1 MEEITKIVVPLDLRT
16 HTQKLV
22 DFSLYMAKKLNAH
35 INFIHVVEFYSTNNL
50 VPNFTLE
57 KINQERVK
65 RSMEMVARLIE
76 DNKEEY
82 PDISGIVLQGEAVE
96 SIINYAEEEQAGLLI
111 IGTHGSKGLERI
123 LLGSVARRVLKRA
136 HCPSLLMNPYK

>member
-35 INFIHVVEFYSTNNL
+35 ISFIHVVEFYSTNNL
-50 VPNFTLE
+50 VPSFTLE

-76 DNKEEY
+76 ENKEEY
-82 PDISGIVLQGEAVE
+82 PDISGVVLQGEAVE
-96 SIINYAEEEQAGLLI
+96 SIINYAEEEQAGMLI

>member
-35 INFIHVVEFYSTNNL
+35 VNFIHVVEFYSTNNL

>member
-1 MEEITKIVVPLDLRT
+1 MQEITKIVVPLDLGT

-22 DFSLYMAKKLNAH
+22 DFAVYIAKKLSAH
-35 INFIHVVEFYSTNNL
+35 ISFIHVVEFYATNNL
-50 VPNFTLE
+50 APISSLE

-65 RSMEMVARLIE
+65 RTMEMMARLIE
-76 DNKEEY
+76 DNKDKY
-82 PDISGIVLQGEAVE
+82 PNISGIVHQGEAVE
-96 SIINYAEEEQAGLLI
+96 SIVKYAEEEQAGMLI

-123 LLGSVARRVLKRA
+123 LLGSVARRVLKKV